1 MTGRRAYA
9 GLATRTLA
17 FAVDAA
23 VINAVAWAVA
33 AVVALGLSLLEVPD
47 GVRVL
52 LAAIGAAL
60 ALVWTV
66 AYFVFFWS
74 ADGQTPGNRLLG
86 IRVQTAAGRPVRAR
100 RAVLRLAALPLSA
113 LPLCAGFL
121 LILFDER
128 RRALHDRL
136 VGTVV
141 VDAAAASA
149 SGPVVAVPHGHAEED
164 LGSAGQNEEPAE
176 DGRHDP
182 DGLVGPGQQRD
193 SGQQRKATV

>member
-23 VINAVAWAVA
+23 IINAVAWAVA

-47 GVRVL
+47 SVRLV

-60 ALVWTV
+60 ALVWTI

-74 ADGQTPGNRLLG
+74 ANGQTPGNRVLG
-86 IRVQTAAGRPVRAR
+86 IRVEHAAGGPVRAR
-100 RAVLRLAALPLSA
+100 RAALRVLALPLSA

-121 LILFDER
+121 LILFDGR

-136 VGTVV
+136 VRTVV
-141 VDAAAASA
+141 VDAAVAPA
-149 SGPVVAVPHGHAEED
+149 SGRVVAVPQRHAEED
-164 LGSAGQNEEPAE
+164 LGDAGHHEEPAE

-182 DGLVGPGQQRD
+182 DGLVRPAQEGHPGE
-193 SGQQRKATV
+193 QRKAPV